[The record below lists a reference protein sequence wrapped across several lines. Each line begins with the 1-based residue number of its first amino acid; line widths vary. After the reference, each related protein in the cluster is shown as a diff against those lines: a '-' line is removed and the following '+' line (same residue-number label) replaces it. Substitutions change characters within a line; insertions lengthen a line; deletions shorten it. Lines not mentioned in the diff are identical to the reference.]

1 MEQIHGVDF
10 QPIEIDRHGTV
21 KSGAD
26 ELAAHAKSANV
37 SDVVLMC
44 HGFRNDAND
53 ARRLYTRFL
62 ETFADN
68 RTHASLTAKLAGRTF
83 AVGGVF
89 WPSMVF
95 PEPDDSAG
103 AALPRADAP
112 AADRQRLEA
121 MKAVLD
127 APAAKKIDD
136 LLARVGQAPT
146 DPNARREMAGILLD
160 LVRDLPA
167 DDANE
172 VNSALAGVS
181 PDALSRALTAGPV
194 TVAAPESGL
203 TGLSTPGGGVAA
215 AGAGQARGPAEK
227 VVGFVPT
234 FLNLTTFLLMF
245 HRCGIVGEK
254 GMSDLVRKVKAAA
267 NAKIH
272 LVGHSLGGRAV
283 TACAKALL
291 DAPPVQADSMMLLEA
306 AYSHFGLSA
315 AATAASSI
323 AHPRGFFRDVIE
335 KQAVKGP
342 ILATHSERDL
352 VVALAYTPMAAIS
365 LNNSRGV
372 GLNDESSPFG
382 GPFGGIGRNGVIDA
396 PEAERLDLND
406 AGVAYTFAADKKIH
420 NLNGSRK
427 VNGVSIIDSHGDV
440 TSPAITWAFAS
451 LVAGV

>member
-1 MEQIHGVDF
+1 MEKIHGIDF
-10 QPIEIDRHGTV
+10 QPIEIDRRGTL
-21 KSGAD
+21 KGGAD
-26 ELAAHAKSANV
+26 ELAAHVKANGI

-44 HGFRNDAND
+44 HGFRNDEND

-62 ETFADN
+62 ETFTAN
-68 RTHASLTAKLAGRTF
+68 RTHASLNAKLAGRTF

-95 PEPDDSAG
+95 PEPDDSDGAG
-103 AALPRADAP
+103 LAMAESPAADRARLESIKSGVDAP
-112 AADRQRLEA
+112 AAT
-121 MKAVLD
+121 
-127 APAAKKIDD
+127 KIDG
-136 LLARVGQAPT
+136 LLARVGQAPV
-146 DPNARREMAGILLD
+146 DPAARREMAAILLD
-160 LVRDLPA
+160 IVRDLPV

-172 VNSALAGVS
+172 MHGALAHVT
-181 PDALSRALTAGPV
+181 PDELCDALMAGTV
-194 TVAAPESGL
+194 TVTAPGGGAIG
-203 TGLSTPGGGVAA
+203 TRMPTPGGGAAVAA
-215 AGAGQARGPAEK
+215 AGQGAGPVGK

-245 HRCGIVGEK
+245 HRCGTVGEK
-254 GMSDLVRKVKAAA
+254 GMSQVVRKVKAAA
-267 NAKIH
+267 NARIH

-291 DAPPVQADSMMLLEA
+291 DAPPIQADTMMLLEA

-315 AATAASSI
+315 AATASSPI
-323 AHPRGFFRDVIE
+323 QHPRGHFRDVIE
-335 KQAVKGP
+335 KKAVKGP

-365 LNNSRGV
+365 LNNSRGMNAR
-372 GLNDESSPFG
+372 GIGDETSPFG
-382 GPFGGIGRNGVIDA
+382 GMGRNGVLDA

-406 AGVAYTFAADKKIH
+406 AGVAYTFAADRIH

-451 LVAGV
+451 LVASV